1 MTLTEYITVD
11 RDRLDLI
18 ASKAYGNPFDWSP
31 ILDNNKALPIQ
42 AEYDAGIRLVIP
54 VQETA
59 SQITQQELLPPWKRD
74 N

>member
-11 RDRLDLI
+11 GDRLDLI
-18 ASKAYGNPFDWSP
+18 AAKAYGNPFDWSP

-42 AEYDAGIRLVIP
+42 TSYQAGIRLVIP

-59 SQITQQELLPPWKRD
+59 AEVTQQELLPPWKRT